1 MLETRIKTE
10 KIQRVLEFNHSQWL
24 KLHIELNTEKSIE
37 AGKNGGKDGKAFYK
51 LMNNAIYG
59 EKMENLRNKMH
70 VKLVKS

>member
-37 AGKNGGKDGKAFYK
+37 EEKNGGKDGKAFYK

-59 EKMENLRNKMH
+59 KKMENLRNRIH

>member
-1 MLETRIKTE
+1 MLETRIKTK

-37 AGKNGGKDGKAFYK
+37 AEKNGGKDGKAFYK

>member
-37 AGKNGGKDGKAFYK
+37 AEKNGGKDGKAIYK

-59 EKMENLRNKMH
+59 KKMENLRNRIH

>member
-1 MLETRIKTE
+1 MLKTRIKTK

-37 AGKNGGKDGKAFYK
+37 EGKNGGKDGKAFYK

>member
-37 AGKNGGKDGKAFYK
+37 ADKNGGTDGKAFYK

-59 EKMENLRNKMH
+59 KKMENLRNRIH